1 MSRNAFLLLAVGLA
15 AAGCG
20 RRRVPVAP
28 PRPSRS
34 PRPQE
39 PATRPSARPT
49 RKPSKLDRRVSVD
62 FDAVPFPTIISILA
76 RDHGIVLGVSR
87 SIPLEAWTRHK
98 VTLRLRDVEQRALLD
113 WLVRPLGAQYAVEE
127 NGHVWVAHDDEL
139 LRTEPLEVRTY
150 PVPTHIRAR
159 RPVRGSL
166 SFAKEQRLVVDTLEQ
181 CLRYLLDRRPGCRL
195 AFHGDQDVLVARLPA
210 RGHRRLVELLDAIRH
225 GTDPPGG
232 RAPTRLDLTTALGT
246 AIQCGGKVQPLE
258 TFLVELAGKAKVNI
272 GWDPGRVGE
281 PVVTLA
287 RGERT
292 LREALDVVVAQ
303 TRVARYAAEPG
314 HGVWLFAEGDGEG
327 VGDAGAAPW
336 DRAEVR
342 AYEILPLLRR
352 SRPEAVLQ
360 RLRKRM
366 DGERWESGLPAAA
379 VFTPT
384 ARLIV
389 VHDPA
394 GQQRVAV
401 VVQEMLEQ
409 ALIGPPS
416 QEEP

>member
-1 MSRNAFLLLAVGLA
+1 MSRNAFLILAVGLA
-15 AAGCG
+15 AASCG
-20 RRRVPVAP
+20 RRRDPLSP

-34 PRPQE
+34 PRSQE
-39 PATRPSARPT
+39 PATRPGARPT
-49 RKPSKLDRRVSVD
+49 RTPSKLDERVSVE

-87 SIPLEAWTRHK
+87 SIPLDAWAQHK
-98 VTLRLRDVEQRALLD
+98 VTLRLRDVERRALLD
-113 WLVRPLGAQYAVEE
+113 WLVRPLGAQYAVEQ

-139 LRTEPLEVRTY
+139 LRTEPLKVRTY
-150 PVPTHIRAR
+150 SVPTHVRAR

-166 SFAKEQRLVVDTLEQ
+166 SFAKEQRLIVDTLEQ

-195 AFHGDQDVLVARLPA
+195 AFHGEQDILVARLPA
-210 RGHRRLVELLDAIRH
+210 RGHRRLVELLDALRH
-225 GTDPPGG
+225 GTDPPGD
-232 RAPTRLDLTTALGT
+232 RRPSRHDLATALGT
-246 AIQCGGKVQPLE
+246 AVPCGGKVQPLE

-272 GWDPGRVGE
+272 AWDPGRVGE

-287 RGERT
+287 GGERT

-314 HGVWLFAEGDGEG
+314 HGVWLFAEGDGED
-327 VGDAGAAPW
+327 VGDTGAAPW

-352 SRPEAVLQ
+352 TRPEAVLK
-360 RLRKRM
+360 RLHERV

-379 VFTPT
+379 VFAPT

-389 VHDPA
+389 VHGPA

-401 VVQEMLEQ
+401 AVQEMLEQ